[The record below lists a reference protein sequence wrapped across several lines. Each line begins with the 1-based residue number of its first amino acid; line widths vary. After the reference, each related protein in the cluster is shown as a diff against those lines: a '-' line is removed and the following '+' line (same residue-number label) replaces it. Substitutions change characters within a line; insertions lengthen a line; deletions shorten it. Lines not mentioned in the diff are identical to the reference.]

1 MFSLPPSWDPLPGG
15 PITPVF
21 TIGLPL
27 MFLGL
32 LALLACAAIVC
43 IDLASRRAQ
52 RRKAEGP
59 APSATRSDR
68 VIAIGPTV
76 AAGGQR

>member
-1 MFSLPPSWDPLPGG
+1 
-15 PITPVF
+15 
-21 TIGLPL
+21 

-52 RRKAEGP
+52 RRKAEAP
-59 APSATRSDR
+59 EPSARRSDTM
-68 VIAIGPTV
+68 IAIGPTV
-76 AAGGQR
+76 PHAAAGGQR